1 MPIRKDAQ
9 KTVAGKRENGDAEN
23 SPREEQAKPKLNK
36 EKCSSATNEMITSQ
50 KNQTTKAATRTSKKK
65 KKNRPDEMTRI
76 IRKEIRE
83 KRSKKTMG
91 RTRWDV

>member
-1 MPIRKDAQ
+1 
-9 KTVAGKRENGDAEN
+9 
-23 SPREEQAKPKLNK
+23 
-36 EKCSSATNEMITSQ
+36 MITAK
-50 KNQTTKAATRTSKKK
+50 KNQTTKEATRTSKKK